1 MNSSVNM
8 LKINHISKNFDDIA
22 ALQNVSLEIQRGEFF
37 SILLPKE
44 YLITNYSHAGFFNY

>member
-8 LKINHISKNFDDIA
+8 LKINHNSKNFDGIA
-22 ALQNVSLEIQRGEFF
+22 ALQNVSLDIQRGEFF

-44 YLITNYSHAGFFNY
+44 YLITNSRYASNS